1 MIREE
6 DRLIVKRCTKLDK
19 YLYLK
24 SSIATIL
31 VSFYLITMLSYYIWI
46 FLFVEN
52 KQGVPLWD
60 YYLHKTIAVTLVPLP
75 FSFWMGW
82 FAWIFFNHH
91 TLIIDSSSLIYRL
104 TVIFK
109 ISEKKLNRSDI
120 QSICIRENETG
131 FGILFKTLD
140 TTLYTFHFPRYKRSG
155 LMAKDKILYYE
166 KEFSDIEY
174 IIKSISDFIQ
184 LPCTKIVLIRN

>member
-1 MIREE
+1 MIRGE
-6 DRLIVKRCTKLDK
+6 DTLIVQRYTKLNK

-24 SSIATIL
+24 SLVAIILILFYIITIL
-31 VSFYLITMLSYYIWI
+31 FYYIWL
-46 FLFVEN
+46 FLFIEV

-60 YYLHKTIAVTLVPLP
+60 IYLHKTIAATLIP
-75 FSFWMGW
+75 FTFSIGVGW

-91 TLIIDSSSLIYRL
+91 TLIIDSSSLTYRL

-120 QSICIRENETG
+120 QSISIRENETG

-140 TTLYTFHFPRYKRSG
+140 TTLYAFHFPRYKRSG
-155 LMAKDKILYYE
+155 FMVKDKILYY
-166 KEFSDIEY
+166 KNEFSDIEY
-174 IIKSISDFIQ
+174 IIKSILDFM
-184 LPCTKIVLIRN
+184 